1 METVTFTKRLTMLE
15 KLPYIISRLTRSY
28 KNEEVE
34 ETGITIDT

>member
-15 KLPYIISRLTRSY
+15 KLHYIISGLPRNY

-34 ETGITIDT
+34 EIGITIDK